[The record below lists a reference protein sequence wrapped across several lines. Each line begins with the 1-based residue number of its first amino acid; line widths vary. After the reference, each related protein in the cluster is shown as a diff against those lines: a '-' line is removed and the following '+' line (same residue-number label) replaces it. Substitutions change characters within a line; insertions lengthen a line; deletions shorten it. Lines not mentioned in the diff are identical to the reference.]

1 MKILGIDYGERRIG
15 LAASDDDG
23 IIAFEIGIVQNEV
36 FFKQIS
42 DIIKSR
48 HIEKIVIGYPLNLS
62 GGQTA
67 KTAEVSQFADKIK
80 TLLPDI
86 PVDFVDER
94 LSSKM
99 AAHIAGTSKN
109 IDGLAAQLFLQNYL
123 NKIKK

>member
-42 DIIKSR
+42 DIIKTR
-48 HIEKIVIGYPLNLS
+48 GVEKIVVGYPLNLS

-67 KTAEVSQFADKIK
+67 KTAEVSQFADKIR

-94 LSSKM
+94 LSSQM